1 MKIDSSRS
9 IALAV
14 LLMLVLGQAQAGPWL
29 FTIDKGK
36 SEIEFALKIDLG
48 LTSETDSD
56 STNIEGT
63 LIAEL
68 TPDSAPT
75 EAIRITKLDAR
86 PTKKNI
92 KLNYKFGPFGI
103 LGNAKFTVKD
113 LRITLDPKDAG
124 EETWVDDDG
133 NFTQVG
139 NVPTL
144 AGVAAYDVN
153 VVGVKQK
160 DEIDLGNPEDVPE
173 GNEPEPFDIEG
184 NLTWEGDV
192 PVLRFDFDI
201 EQEID
206 NEEFEG
212 IVATFTS
219 EGTVFARGEQMA
231 RPPLLAIAPAGDGQI
246 RLAWE
251 AGAYVLDA
259 ATEPTFAE
267 SETIDITDDQAEY
280 ITESSGGQPQRFF
293 RLRSR

>member
-1 MKIDSSRS
+1 VKIDSSSS

-14 LLMLVLGQAQAGPWL
+14 LLVLALGQAQAGPWL

-68 TPDSAPT
+68 TPDSSPT

-113 LRITLDPKDAG
+113 MRITLNPEGAG

-133 NFTQVG
+133 NFTQGG
-139 NVPTL
+139 NIPTL

-160 DEIDLGNPEDVPE
+160 DEIDLGNPEDIPE
-173 GNEPEPFDIEG
+173 GNEPDPFDVEG
-184 NLTWEGDV
+184 NLTWERDV
-192 PVLRFDFDI
+192 PVLQFDLDI
-201 EQEID
+201 EQEI
-206 NEEFEG
+206 EIEG
-212 IVATFTS
+212 IIATFTA
-219 EGTVFARGEQMA
+219 EGSVFARGERMA
-231 RPPLLAIAPAGDGQI
+231 GPPLLAIAPAGDGQI

-251 AGAYVLDA
+251 AGAYVLEA

-280 ITESSGGQPQRFF
+280 VVKPSGDYSQRFF